1 MKIALFFALF
11 LVQICVFGQQTIL
24 TDSNLPILVIQ
35 TDINPQNGQPYQ
47 IVDDP
52 KVPASLKLIYRPDG
66 SRNYL
71 TDIDNPDYLNYDGKI
86 MIEFRGSTSQALP
99 KKPYGFSTKMA
110 DNTTNNNVSLL
121 GMPDENDWILNALAF
136 DESMIRDV
144 LSYDLSRNL
153 GNYTPRGQYVE
164 VIENGDYKGVYVLME
179 KIKRDSKRVNV
190 LNMSPDDNAFPNLT
204 GGYIVKSDKT
214 TGGDFVAWQMPG
226 PTENAHFIYFLP
238 KPAVITS
245 PQSQYIQSQFN
256 NLAFLTSPANASIE
270 DGYPAHI
277 DMPSFIDFMLVAE
290 ISSNVDAYRLSTYYH
305 KDRNGKLR
313 AGPIWDYNLTFG
325 NDLFFWGYDRSHT
338 DVWQFNNED
347 NNGPYFWLNLFND
360 GVFKC
365 YLAKRWFEMTAS
377 GQPLA
382 YDTIEALI
390 DYYVDLLDESAER
403 EQERW
408 GTVGNRLQNVN
419 DMKTWLQERMTWM
432 NANIGSSADCASPVL
447 PNLVITKIHYN
458 PATENGFSSNDLEFI
473 EITNNS
479 SETVDLTGMYIRELG
494 ISYQFPVGSSML
506 PNQKIMLCS
515 NPMTF
520 TQFYGY
526 APFGGYTRTLS
537 NKDYNIVLCDAYGN
551 VIDKVHY
558 HDNSPWPSAADG
570 NGPFLSLVDIN
581 SDNALAQNWIATT
594 GHVSIDWNTTST
606 LHISVYPVP
615 FGDELH
621 VFFDNETIQSMAI
634 VDMQGRKMQ
643 VFDQDGHIAGETVY
657 LNTAGLQSGVY
668 LMSVVLQSGAVH
680 TKPIVKK

>member
-1 MKIALFFALF
+1 MKQILLFCLLLAQLSVFA
-11 LVQICVFGQQTIL
+11 QQTIL
-24 TDSNLPILVIQ
+24 TDSNLPIVVIQ
-35 TDINPQNGQPYQ
+35 TDINPGNNQPYQ

-52 KVPASLKLIYRPDG
+52 KVPANMKLIYRPDG

-71 TDIDNPDYLNYDGKI
+71 TDIDNTSYLNYDGQI
-86 MIEFRGSTSQALP
+86 MIEFRGSSSQFLP

-121 GMPDENDWILNALAF
+121 GMPNENDWILNSLAF

-164 VIENGDYKGVYVLME
+164 VIINSDYKGVYVLME

-190 LNMSPDDNAFPNLT
+190 LDMTVNDNALPSLS

-214 TGGDFVAWQMPG
+214 TGGDFIAWQMPG
-226 PTENAHFIYFLP
+226 PTENADFIYFLP
-238 KPAVITS
+238 KPALITS
-245 PQSQYIQSQFN
+245 PQSQYIQSQFS

-347 NNGPYFWLNLFND
+347 NNGPYFWLNLFNE

-390 DYYVDLLDESAER
+390 DYYVDLLNESAAR
-403 EQERW
+403 EQQRW
-408 GTVGNRLQNVN
+408 GTVSNRLQNVN
-419 DMKTWLQERMTWM
+419 NMKIWLQERMTWM
-432 NANIGSSADCASPVL
+432 NANIGSSADCASLVL

-458 PATENGFSSNDLEFI
+458 PASESGFSSNDLEFI

-494 ISYQFPVGSSML
+494 ISYQFPVGSTIL
-506 PNQKIMLCS
+506 PNQKIMLSS
-515 NPMTF
+515 NPMSF

-537 NKDYNIVLCDAYGN
+537 NKDYHIVLCDAYGN
-551 VIDKVHY
+551 VIDNVHY
-558 HDNSPWPSAADG
+558 HDSSPWPSAADG

-581 SDNALAQNWIATT
+581 SDNALAENWIATT
-594 GHVSIDWNTTST
+594 GHVSIDWVANST
-606 LHISVYPVP
+606 VNVLIYPMP
-615 FGDELH
+615 FGDEFMVL
-621 VFFDNETIQSMAI
+621 VENESVQS
-634 VDMQGRKMQ
+634 VSVLDVQGREIQ
-643 VFDQDGHIAGETVY
+643 VYATDEHNAGQTISM
-657 LNTAGLQSGVY
+657 NTIGLQSGVY
-668 LMSVVLQSGAVH
+668 LLSVLLESGEKI
-680 TKPIVKK
+680 TKSIVKN